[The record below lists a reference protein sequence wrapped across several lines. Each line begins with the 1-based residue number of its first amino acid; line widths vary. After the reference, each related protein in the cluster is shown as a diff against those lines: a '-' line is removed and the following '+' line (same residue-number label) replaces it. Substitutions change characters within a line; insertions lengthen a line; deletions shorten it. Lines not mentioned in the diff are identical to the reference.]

1 MNQLMKRVLSVLLVV
16 CLLCS
21 ALPSAFAAEGGGFT
35 DVSKDHW
42 AYDAIT
48 EAVAAGYFKGVSDT
62 AIRNYN
68 KWADIRVNMD
78 TLCEGGTPDTTLE
91 LFGKQFKYPFFAGP
105 VGAVNLHYSETYT
118 DMTYNDV
125 LVRACAENGIAAFTG
140 DGTNPTVMEM
150 ATKAIGAA
158 GGCGV
163 PTIKPWNIDTI
174 REKMAQAKASG
185 CFAVAMDVDAAG
197 LPFLKNMTPPA
208 GSKSVEELADAALP
222 DGRLRFSA
230 RVDGVGWFTGLA
242 DEVLRTESGAGR
254 RLVLRG
260 RGMDALL
267 EDCEFDAQTG
277 TGITP
282 AALATRVLQ
291 PVGLSAW
298 SDAQS
303 ATGTLKTALGSTGSS
318 IVQDYCASAGLLP
331 PRMLAD
337 GRVCLTATRRSGGTA
352 LQGGTVRERSV
363 QALAGIGVLHA
374 AGTTYEN
381 PAGGRETRWRSALGW
396 PAAAEFARSMRDR
409 DAVRLTLPG
418 THALEPGTTAE
429 YGGRTLTLTAC
440 ALRGSAA
447 GITTELTLAAI

>member
-1 MNQLMKRVLSVLLVV
+1 MPPCRTDA
-16 CLLCS
+16 CAS
-21 ALPSAFAAEGGGFT
+21 APAWTA
-35 DVSKDHW
+35 W
-42 AYDAIT
+42 AGSRALRT
-48 EAVAAGYFKGVSDT
+48 RCCARK
-62 AIRNYN
+62 
-68 KWADIRVNMD
+68 
-78 TLCEGGTPDTTLE
+78 
-91 LFGKQFKYPFFAGP
+91 AGP
-105 VGAVNLHYSETYT
+105 GA
-118 DMTYNDV
+118 
-125 LVRACAENGIAAFTG
+125 
-140 DGTNPTVMEM
+140 
-150 ATKAIGAA
+150 
-158 GGCGV
+158 
-163 PTIKPWNIDTI
+163 
-174 REKMAQAKASG
+174 
-185 CFAVAMDVDAAG
+185 
-197 LPFLKNMTPPA
+197 
-208 GSKSVEELADAALP
+208 
-222 DGRLRFSA
+222 
-230 RVDGVGWFTGLA
+230 
-242 DEVLRTESGAGR
+242 
-254 RLVLRG
+254 
-260 RGMDALL
+260 DALL

-298 SDAQS
+298 CDAQS

-409 DAVRLTLPG
+409 SVVRLTLPG

-429 YGGRTLTLTAC
+429 YGGRTLTLTDC
-440 ALRGSAA
+440 ALRGSEA

>member
-1 MNQLMKRVLSVLLVV
+1 MI
-16 CLLCS
+16 
-21 ALPSAFAAEGGGFT
+21 ALWTAPQGGAWT
-35 DVSKDHW
+35 
-42 AYDAIT
+42 
-48 EAVAAGYFKGVSDT
+48 
-62 AIRNYN
+62 R
-68 KWADIRVNMD
+68 
-78 TLCEGGTPDTTLE
+78 LP
-91 LFGKQFKYPFFAGP
+91 GP
-105 VGAVNLHYSETYT
+105 VTAWSILRT
-118 DMTYNDV
+118 DRLGKDSFRV
-125 LVRACAENGIAAFTG
+125 
-140 DGTNPTVMEM
+140 
-150 ATKAIGAA
+150 
-158 GGCGV
+158 
-163 PTIKPWNIDTI
+163 
-174 REKMAQAKASG
+174 
-185 CFAVAMDVDAAG
+185 
-197 LPFLKNMTPPA
+197 
-208 GSKSVEELADAALP
+208 ELADAALP

-242 DEVLRTESGAGR
+242 DE
-254 RLVLRG
+254 VLRG

-337 GRVCLTATRRSGGTA
+337 GRVCLTAARRSGGTA

-381 PAGGRETRWRSALGW
+381 PADGRETRWRSALGW
-396 PAAAEFARSMRDR
+396 PAAAEFAWSMRDR

-429 YGGRTLTLTAC
+429 YGGRTLTLTDC
-440 ALRGSAA
+440 TLRGSAA
-447 GITTELTLAAI
+447 GITTELTLAAL

>member
-1 MNQLMKRVLSVLLVV
+1 MIALWTAPQGGAWTRLQGPMTAWSILRTDRLGKDSFRV
-16 CLLCS
+16 
-21 ALPSAFAAEGGGFT
+21 
-35 DVSKDHW
+35 
-42 AYDAIT
+42 
-48 EAVAAGYFKGVSDT
+48 
-62 AIRNYN
+62 
-68 KWADIRVNMD
+68 
-78 TLCEGGTPDTTLE
+78 
-91 LFGKQFKYPFFAGP
+91 
-105 VGAVNLHYSETYT
+105 
-118 DMTYNDV
+118 
-125 LVRACAENGIAAFTG
+125 
-140 DGTNPTVMEM
+140 
-150 ATKAIGAA
+150 
-158 GGCGV
+158 
-163 PTIKPWNIDTI
+163 
-174 REKMAQAKASG
+174 
-185 CFAVAMDVDAAG
+185 
-197 LPFLKNMTPPA
+197 
-208 GSKSVEELADAALP
+208 ELADAALP

-396 PAAAEFARSMRDR
+396 PAAAEFARSMRGR

-429 YGGRTLTLTAC
+429 VDGRTLTLTDC

-447 GITTELTLAAI
+447 GITTELALAAL

>member
-1 MNQLMKRVLSVLLVV
+1 M
-16 CLLCS
+16 
-21 ALPSAFAAEGGGFT
+21 
-35 DVSKDHW
+35 
-42 AYDAIT
+42 
-48 EAVAAGYFKGVSDT
+48 
-62 AIRNYN
+62 
-68 KWADIRVNMD
+68 
-78 TLCEGGTPDTTLE
+78 
-91 LFGKQFKYPFFAGP
+91 
-105 VGAVNLHYSETYT
+105 
-118 DMTYNDV
+118 
-125 LVRACAENGIAAFTG
+125 
-140 DGTNPTVMEM
+140 
-150 ATKAIGAA
+150 
-158 GGCGV
+158 
-163 PTIKPWNIDTI
+163 
-174 REKMAQAKASG
+174 
-185 CFAVAMDVDAAG
+185 
-197 LPFLKNMTPPA
+197 
-208 GSKSVEELADAALP
+208 
-222 DGRLRFSA
+222 
-230 RVDGVGWFTGLA
+230 
-242 DEVLRTESGAGR
+242 
-254 RLVLRG
+254 
-260 RGMDALL
+260 
-267 EDCEFDAQTG
+267 
-277 TGITP
+277 
-282 AALATRVLQ
+282 LQ

-429 YGGRTLTLTAC
+429 YGGRTLTLTDC
-440 ALRGSAA
+440 TLRGSAA

>member
-1 MNQLMKRVLSVLLVV
+1 M
-16 CLLCS
+16 
-21 ALPSAFAAEGGGFT
+21 
-35 DVSKDHW
+35 
-42 AYDAIT
+42 
-48 EAVAAGYFKGVSDT
+48 
-62 AIRNYN
+62 
-68 KWADIRVNMD
+68 
-78 TLCEGGTPDTTLE
+78 
-91 LFGKQFKYPFFAGP
+91 
-105 VGAVNLHYSETYT
+105 
-118 DMTYNDV
+118 
-125 LVRACAENGIAAFTG
+125 
-140 DGTNPTVMEM
+140 
-150 ATKAIGAA
+150 
-158 GGCGV
+158 
-163 PTIKPWNIDTI
+163 
-174 REKMAQAKASG
+174 
-185 CFAVAMDVDAAG
+185 
-197 LPFLKNMTPPA
+197 
-208 GSKSVEELADAALP
+208 ELADAALP

-303 ATGTLKTALGSTGSS
+303 AAGTLKTALGSTGSS

-337 GRVCLTATRRSGGTA
+337 RPGVPDGRAQERRHGRCRAGHGAGALRAGAGGHRRA
-352 LQGGTVRERSV
+352 PRR
-363 QALAGIGVLHA
+363 
-374 AGTTYEN
+374 GTTYEN

-396 PAAAEFARSMRDR
+396 PAAAEFARSMRGR

-429 YGGRTLTLTAC
+429 YGGRTLTLTDC

>member
-1 MNQLMKRVLSVLLVV
+1 M
-16 CLLCS
+16 
-21 ALPSAFAAEGGGFT
+21 
-35 DVSKDHW
+35 
-42 AYDAIT
+42 DA
-48 EAVAAGYFKGVSDT
+48 
-62 AIRNYN
+62 
-68 KWADIRVNMD
+68 
-78 TLCEGGTPDTTLE
+78 P
-91 LFGKQFKYPFFAGP
+91 AGP
-105 VGAVNLHYSETYT
+105 VTAWSILRT
-118 DMTYNDV
+118 DRLGKDSFRV
-125 LVRACAENGIAAFTG
+125 
-140 DGTNPTVMEM
+140 
-150 ATKAIGAA
+150 
-158 GGCGV
+158 
-163 PTIKPWNIDTI
+163 
-174 REKMAQAKASG
+174 
-185 CFAVAMDVDAAG
+185 
-197 LPFLKNMTPPA
+197 
-208 GSKSVEELADAALP
+208 ELADAALP

-396 PAAAEFARSMRDR
+396 PGRGGICPVHARSGRRAPDPAGHAR
-409 DAVRLTLPG
+409 PRAGHDGGVWRPDADAHGLHPPRQR
-418 THALEPGTTAE
+418 
-429 YGGRTLTLTAC
+429 GGHYHGADAGGNLGGASLA
-440 ALRGSAA
+440 RGRGGA
-447 GITTELTLAAI
+447 

>member
-1 MNQLMKRVLSVLLVV
+1 MPPCRTDA
-16 CLLCS
+16 CAS
-21 ALPSAFAAEGGGFT
+21 APAWTA
-35 DVSKDHW
+35 W
-42 AYDAIT
+42 AGSRALRT
-48 EAVAAGYFKGVSDT
+48 RCCARK
-62 AIRNYN
+62 
-68 KWADIRVNMD
+68 
-78 TLCEGGTPDTTLE
+78 
-91 LFGKQFKYPFFAGP
+91 AGP
-105 VGAVNLHYSETYT
+105 GA
-118 DMTYNDV
+118 
-125 LVRACAENGIAAFTG
+125 
-140 DGTNPTVMEM
+140 
-150 ATKAIGAA
+150 
-158 GGCGV
+158 
-163 PTIKPWNIDTI
+163 
-174 REKMAQAKASG
+174 
-185 CFAVAMDVDAAG
+185 
-197 LPFLKNMTPPA
+197 
-208 GSKSVEELADAALP
+208 
-222 DGRLRFSA
+222 
-230 RVDGVGWFTGLA
+230 
-242 DEVLRTESGAGR
+242 

-381 PAGGRETRWRSALGW
+381 PAGGRETRWRSALAG
-396 PAAAEFARSMRDR
+396 PPRRN
-409 DAVRLTLPG
+409 LPG
-418 THALEPGTTAE
+418 LCAIGTP
-429 YGGRTLTLTAC
+429 C
-440 ALRGSAA
+440 D
-447 GITTELTLAAI
+447 

>member
-1 MNQLMKRVLSVLLVV
+1 MI
-16 CLLCS
+16 
-21 ALPSAFAAEGGGFT
+21 ALWTAPQGGAWT
-35 DVSKDHW
+35 
-42 AYDAIT
+42 
-48 EAVAAGYFKGVSDT
+48 
-62 AIRNYN
+62 R
-68 KWADIRVNMD
+68 
-78 TLCEGGTPDTTLE
+78 LP
-91 LFGKQFKYPFFAGP
+91 GP
-105 VGAVNLHYSETYT
+105 VMAWSILRT
-118 DMTYNDV
+118 DRLGKDSFRV
-125 LVRACAENGIAAFTG
+125 
-140 DGTNPTVMEM
+140 
-150 ATKAIGAA
+150 
-158 GGCGV
+158 
-163 PTIKPWNIDTI
+163 
-174 REKMAQAKASG
+174 
-185 CFAVAMDVDAAG
+185 
-197 LPFLKNMTPPA
+197 
-208 GSKSVEELADAALP
+208 ELADAALP

-303 ATGTLKTALGSTGSS
+303 AAGTLKTALGSTGSS

-374 AGTTYEN
+374 AGTAYEN

-396 PAAAEFARSMRDR
+396 PAAAEFARSMRGR
-409 DAVRLTLPG
+409 DAVRLTCRARMPSSR
-418 THALEPGTTAE
+418 A
-429 YGGRTLTLTAC
+429 R
-440 ALRGSAA
+440 RRSMAA
-447 GITTELTLAAI
+447 GR